1 MSKLYALFQAHPAIS
16 TDTRRITPGSL
27 FFALRG
33 ASFDGNRFA
42 ADALAKGAVA
52 AVVDDPTVATDE
64 RYVVVEDVLTALQE
78 LAREHRR
85 TLQIPILAI
94 AGSNGKTT
102 TK

>member
-1 MSKLYALFQAHPAIS
+1 MSKLYDLFQAHPIIS

-33 ASFDGNRFA
+33 TSFDGNRFA

-85 TLQIPILAI
+85 
-94 AGSNGKTT
+94 
-102 TK
+102 